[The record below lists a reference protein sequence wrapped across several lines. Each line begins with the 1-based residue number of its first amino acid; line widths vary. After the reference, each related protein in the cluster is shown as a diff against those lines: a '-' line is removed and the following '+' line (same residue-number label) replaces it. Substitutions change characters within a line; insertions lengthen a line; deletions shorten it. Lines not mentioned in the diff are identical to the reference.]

1 MDVRIDGL
9 FNESILITVMPL
21 IDKESKEFKQ
31 LKQHYEAIAYSNQP
45 NEQCLKAFRKVI
57 MIDPDDKENLTWYA
71 SLLMIMNKFTESYK
85 INQMLINSGYFH
97 IEAYRRYGE
106 LLRRKGKI

>member
-1 MDVRIDGL
+1 MCELMCL

-21 IDKESKEFKQ
+21 IDKESKEFKK

-45 NEQCLKAFRKVI
+45 NEQCLKAIRKVI
-57 MIDPDDKENLTWYA
+57 MIDPEDKENLTWYA
-71 SLLMIMNKFTESYK
+71 SLLMIMIMFTESYK